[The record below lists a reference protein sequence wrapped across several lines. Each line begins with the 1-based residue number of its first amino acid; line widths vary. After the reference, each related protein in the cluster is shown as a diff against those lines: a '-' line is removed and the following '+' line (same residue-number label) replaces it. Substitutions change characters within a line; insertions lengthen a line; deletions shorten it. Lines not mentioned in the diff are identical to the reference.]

1 MHRLRKAAR
10 TVRTNPL
17 FTAPNLSSIRLASV
31 CIASANHASPAT
43 HTPIASYSKQTPSVF
58 AFVLNTPLIFST
70 SASSF
75 DTAFEGMSS
84 GVKDEASAEGINSN
98 GSASKSAPNALR
110 LESATTSNTIAGLND
125 ELMKSLFYANLIED
139 S

>member
-1 MHRLRKAAR
+1 MHRLRNAAH

-17 FTAPNLSSIRLASV
+17 FSTPNLNSIRLASV
-31 CIASANHASPAT
+31 WASNVNQASPAT
-43 HTPIASYSKQTPSVF
+43 HTLIAPYSKQTPSVF
-58 AFVLNTPLIFST
+58 AFILNSPLNFST

-75 DTAFEGMSS
+75 DTAFEGMNS
-84 GVKDEASAEGINSN
+84 GVKDEASAHGINSS
-98 GSASKSAPNALR
+98 GSASRSAPNALR